1 MTLPI
6 VPRRPATDRFAP
18 LGTVADALARPR
30 GASGDGDPAARPKFR
45 TALDSAIRERSG
57 EAPRDVASPVRR
69 PRGGRPASHA
79 SPLSLVRAEGAA
91 GEGEVRDASAEETYD
106 TGILLAADSRTTFI
120 GSTLSRSPSL
130 DTNDWQH
137 PPILVPLSP
146 TDQPVAD
153 GGRSS
158 EDGATAAAGFVASS
172 LEVATAALTAVTG
185 SDPMSVRRDLA
196 ALSPELRNRLERI
209 VDRMQSEFGHT
220 VEVVETVRTQ
230 ERQEAL
236 FAQGRTTPGTIV
248 TWTRA
253 SNHIEGRAADVI
265 IDGSYGNPQAYE
277 RLSRVASEEGV
288 RTLWPRDPGHV
299 ELPTSP
305 ATAGEYSIAALARR
319 AAAEGVRALPMP
331 QNHDGVH
338 ALPMPQEGDG
348 VHALPMPQNRD
359 EVHALPMPQAGDG
372 VHALPM
378 PQESDGVH
386 VLPMPRESDGVRAL
400 PMPGDNDGVRALP
413 MPQDSDGVR
422 ALPIPRD
429 SDGVRALPVPGE
441 NDGVRALPM
450 PGENDGV
457 RALPMPR
464 ENDGVRAL
472 PMPGEDDGVR
482 ALPMPG
488 ENDGVRALPM
498 PRENDGVRALPFPAR
513 GDAVARQGFGDTSVP
528 AGQFARVAQVATLA
542 QVATVATV
550 ASVAQTARVSETG
563 QSAPSRPVDVS
574 ARPESTIA
582 GAPMRERDAGS
593 APRNGERQ
601 SSGERR
607 DRDKGEALLSALADR
622 EAIGGTRAMSSR
634 EVPSLD
640 VRDGLSTAPVAGLSR
655 SDATERIARVLRMQ
669 ESAGDRPLSS
679 VLLRLDHPE
688 GGEDR
693 IRIDLRGHSVGAT
706 LDMSDP
712 RVAEQLRAHA
722 PELQQALQRQ
732 GLEGEA
738 MVVRSASR
746 STDSAAYSLSAGGVE
761 RDLTRAASATASDG
775 GGSTAKD
782 SRNPPRAQHERE
794 GTDQQRSR
802 QRRDSKGEQK

>member
-1 MTLPI
+1 M
-6 VPRRPATDRFAP
+6 PR
-18 LGTVADALARPR
+18 
-30 GASGDGDPAARPKFR
+30 
-45 TALDSAIRERSG
+45 
-57 EAPRDVASPVRR
+57 
-69 PRGGRPASHA
+69 
-79 SPLSLVRAEGAA
+79 
-91 GEGEVRDASAEETYD
+91 
-106 TGILLAADSRTTFI
+106 
-120 GSTLSRSPSL
+120 
-130 DTNDWQH
+130 
-137 PPILVPLSP
+137 
-146 TDQPVAD
+146 
-153 GGRSS
+153 
-158 EDGATAAAGFVASS
+158 
-172 LEVATAALTAVTG
+172 
-185 SDPMSVRRDLA
+185 
-196 ALSPELRNRLERI
+196 
-209 VDRMQSEFGHT
+209 
-220 VEVVETVRTQ
+220 
-230 ERQEAL
+230 
-236 FAQGRTTPGTIV
+236 
-248 TWTRA
+248 
-253 SNHIEGRAADVI
+253 
-265 IDGSYGNPQAYE
+265 
-277 RLSRVASEEGV
+277 
-288 RTLWPRDPGHV
+288 
-299 ELPTSP
+299 
-305 ATAGEYSIAALARR
+305 
-319 AAAEGVRALPMP
+319 
-331 QNHDGVH
+331 
-338 ALPMPQEGDG
+338 
-348 VHALPMPQNRD
+348 
-359 EVHALPMPQAGDG
+359 
-372 VHALPM
+372 
-378 PQESDGVH
+378 ESDGVH
-386 VLPMPRESDGVRAL
+386 ALPMPRESDGVRAL

-413 MPQDSDGVR
+413 
-422 ALPIPRD
+422 
-429 SDGVRALPVPGE
+429 VPGE
-441 NDGVRALPM
+441 N
-450 PGENDGV
+450 
-457 RALPMPR
+457 
-464 ENDGVRAL
+464 
-472 PMPGEDDGVR
+472 DGVR

-622 EAIGGTRAMSSR
+622 EAVGGTRAMLSR

>member
-91 GEGEVRDASAEETYD
+91 GEGEVRDASTEETYD

-472 PMPGEDDGVR
+472 P
-482 ALPMPG
+482 
-488 ENDGVRALPM
+488 
-498 PRENDGVRALPFPAR
+498 FPAR

-622 EAIGGTRAMSSR
+622 EAVGGTRAMLSR

>member
-91 GEGEVRDASAEETYD
+91 GEGEVRDASTEETYD

-331 QNHDGVH
+331 QKHDGVH

-378 PQESDGVH
+378 P
-386 VLPMPRESDGVRAL
+386 RESDGVRAL

-422 ALPIPRD
+422 ALPIPQD
-429 SDGVRALPVPGE
+429 SDGVRALPVPGG

-464 ENDGVRAL
+464 
-472 PMPGEDDGVR
+472 
-482 ALPMPG
+482 

-550 ASVAQTARVSETG
+550 ASVAQTARVSESG

-622 EAIGGTRAMSSR
+622 EAVGGTRAMLSR

>member
-91 GEGEVRDASAEETYD
+91 GEGEVRDASTEETYD

-338 ALPMPQEGDG
+338 ALPMPQAGDG

-372 VHALPM
+372 VHA
-378 PQESDGVH
+378 
-386 VLPMPRESDGVRAL
+386 LPMPRESDGVRAL

-422 ALPIPRD
+422 ALPIPQD

-457 RALPMPR
+457 RALPTPR
-464 ENDGVRAL
+464 
-472 PMPGEDDGVR
+472 
-482 ALPMPG
+482 

-550 ASVAQTARVSETG
+550 ASVAQTARVSESG

-622 EAIGGTRAMSSR
+622 EAVGGTRAMLSR

>member
-6 VPRRPATDRFAP
+6 VPSRPATDRFAP

-57 EAPRDVASPVRR
+57 EAPRDVASPIRR

-91 GEGEVRDASAEETYD
+91 GEGEVRDASTEKTYD

-209 VDRMQSEFGHT
+209 VDRMQSEFGYT

-230 ERQEAL
+230 DRQEAL
-236 FAQGRTTPGTIV
+236 FAQGRTTPGPIV

-277 RLSRVASEEGV
+277 RLARVASEEGV

-331 QNHDGVH
+331 Q
-338 ALPMPQEGDG
+338 EGDG
-348 VHALPMPQNRD
+348 VR
-359 EVHALPMPQAGDG
+359 ALPMPQAGDG

-378 PQESDGVH
+378 P
-386 VLPMPRESDGVRAL
+386 RERDGVRAL
-400 PMPGDNDGVRALP
+400 PVPGDNDGVRAFPMLQNNDGVHALPIPRDNDGVRALP
-413 MPQDSDGVR
+413 MPQDSDGVY
-422 ALPIPRD
+422 ALPMPRD
-429 SDGVRALPVPGE
+429 NDGVRALPVPGANGGVRALPMPSV

-450 PGENDGV
+450 PGEDHGV

-472 PMPGEDDGVR
+472 PMPQ
-482 ALPMPG
+482 
-488 ENDGVRALPM
+488 ENDGVH
-498 PRENDGVRALPFPAR
+498 VLPFPAR
-513 GDAVARQGFGDTSVP
+513 GDGVARQGFGDTSVP
-528 AGQFARVAQVATLA
+528 VGQFARVAQVATLA

-550 ASVAQTARVSETG
+550 ATVASVAQAARVGETG
-563 QSAPSRPVDVS
+563 QSAPSAPVDVS

-593 APRNGERQ
+593 APQNGERQ

-622 EAIGGTRAMSSR
+622 EAVGGARAMLSR

-746 STDSAAYSLSAGGVE
+746 STDSAAYSLSAGGAE

-782 SRNPPRAQHERE
+782 SRNQPRAQHERE

-802 QRRDSKGEQK
+802 QRRDGKGEQK

>member
-6 VPRRPATDRFAP
+6 VPSRPATDRFAP
-18 LGTVADALARPR
+18 LGSVADAHARPR
-30 GASGDGDPAARPKFR
+30 GAPGDGDPAARPKFR
-45 TALDSAIRERSG
+45 TALDSAISARSG
-57 EAPRDVASPVRR
+57 EAPRDVASPIRR

-79 SPLSLVRAEGAA
+79 SPLSLIRAEGTA
-91 GEGEVRDASAEETYD
+91 GEGEVRNASNEAIDD
-106 TGILLAADSRTTFI
+106 TGLLLAADSRTTFI
-120 GSTLSRSPSL
+120 GSMLTQSPSP

-137 PPILVPLSP
+137 PPIQVPLSP

-158 EDGATAAAGFVASS
+158 EGGATADAGFVASR
-172 LEVATAALTAVTG
+172 LEVATAALSAAMG
-185 SDPMSVRRDLA
+185 RDPMSVRRDVA

-209 VDRMQSEFGHT
+209 VDRMQSEFGYT

-299 ELPTSP
+299 ELPPSP
-305 ATAGEYSIAALARR
+305 ATAGEYSIAALVRR

-331 QNHDGVH
+331 QQH
-338 ALPMPQEGDG
+338 ALPMPQAGDG
-348 VHALPMPQNRD
+348 VHALPMPQNHD
-359 EVHALPMPQAGDG
+359 GVHALPMPQAGDG

-378 PQESDGVH
+378 P
-386 VLPMPRESDGVRAL
+386 RERDGVRAL
-400 PMPGDNDGVRALP
+400 PVPGDNDGVRALP
-413 MPQDSDGVR
+413 MPQDNDGVH
-422 ALPIPRD
+422 ALPMPQD
-429 SDGVRALPVPGE
+429 NDGVRALPVPGVNDDVRALPMPGA

-450 PGENDGV
+450 PG
-457 RALPMPR
+457 A
-464 ENDGVRAL
+464 
-472 PMPGEDDGVR
+472 
-482 ALPMPG
+482 
-488 ENDGVRALPM
+488 NDGVRALPM
-498 PRENDGVRALPFPAR
+498 PRENDGVRALPFPTRA
-513 GDAVARQGFGDTSVP
+513 DAVARQGFGDTSVP
-528 AGQFARVAQVATLA
+528 AGHFARVAQVATLA

-550 ASVAQTARVSETG
+550 ATVASVAQTARVGETG
-563 QSAPSRPVDVS
+563 QSAPSAPADAN

-593 APRNGERQ
+593 APQNGERQ

-622 EAIGGTRAMSSR
+622 EAVGGARAMLSR

-693 IRIDLRGHSVGAT
+693 IRIDLRGNSVGAT
-706 LDMSDP
+706 LDMRDP

-722 PELQQALQRQ
+722 PELQQALQQQ

-746 STDSAAYSLSAGGVE
+746 STDSAAYSLSSGGAE

-782 SRNPPRAQHERE
+782 SRNQPRARHERE
-794 GTDQQRSR
+794 GTDQQQSR
-802 QRRDSKGEQK
+802 QRRDGKGEQK